1 MKNETNQS
9 RKEWH
14 VMVDIQDYRR
24 FLEGRSKSQI
34 TKIKAAGKDM
44 ASVTAAVREQMAAV
58 KEPSDIIMTIE
69 TRDADNLLYD
79 DMKNLLAA
87 VTQSAHNP
95 TCIWGTAS
103 NPDAAENFSV
113 AVYVA

>member
-9 RKEWH
+9 RKERLIA
-14 VMVDIQDYRR
+14 VDIQDYRR
-24 FLEGRSKSQI
+24 FLAGRSKSDI

-58 KEPSDIIMTIE
+58 KEASQMILTIE
-69 TRDADNLLYD
+69 ARDADRLLLD
-79 DMKNLLAA
+79 DMNNLLAA
-87 VTQSAHNP
+87 VTQTAHRP

-103 NPDAAENFSV
+103 NPDAAANFSV

>member
-1 MKNETNQS
+1 MKNETKQN
-9 RKEWH
+9 RKEWYIAL
-14 VMVDIQDYRR
+14 DRQDYRR

-58 KEPSDIIMTIE
+58 KEPSDVILTIE
-69 TRDADNLLYD
+69 ARDADGLLLD
-79 DMKNLLAA
+79 EMKNLLDA
-87 VTQSAHNP
+87 VTQTAHKP
-95 TCIWGTAS
+95 TCIWGAAS

>member
-1 MKNETNQS
+1 MKNETNHS
-9 RKEWH
+9 RKERLIA
-14 VMVDIQDYRR
+14 VDIQDYRR
-24 FLEGRSKSQI
+24 FLEGRSKSEI

-58 KEPSDIIMTIE
+58 KEPSDIILTIE
-69 TRDADNLLYD
+69 ARDADTILYD

-87 VTQSAHNP
+87 VTQSAHKP

-103 NPDAAENFSV
+103 NPDTAENFSV

>member
-1 MKNETNQS
+1 
-9 RKEWH
+9 
-14 VMVDIQDYRR
+14 MVDIQDYRR
-24 FLEGRSKSQI
+24 FLKGRSKSDI
-34 TKIKAAGKDM
+34 TKIKAAGEDM

-69 TRDADNLLYD
+69 SRNADTLLYD
-79 DMKNLLAA
+79 DIKNLLTA
-87 VTQSAHNP
+87 VTQSAHKP